1 MTHSAKLIAPLLAGA
16 LVTTLPSASAPA
28 SAATPASG
36 ASAAAAVQAAGTAP
50 WPAGSA
56 WPADS
61 TRPAGSTRSA
71 GPAQPSSSSC
81 SPRDLDRSS
90 ARSSEAKRSATDDG
104 DGWTPTATRI
114 DPEDGHHAFVG
125 NGYLGQRIAPNGA
138 GYTAPG
144 ETTGWPLKT
153 PRYDGSFVSGLY
165 ARGPGKL
172 KGRQAIAA
180 LPTWTGLDVTAA
192 GDRPQTFDSS
202 TPAGRISNYRQ
213 TQFIRCGL
221 VRTSLTWTTADG
233 RATDLVYDVLADR
246 TSAHTGAVRLRM
258 TPHWGGRATVTD
270 RLDGR
275 GARRMT
281 QTGGGTRPGSRTM
294 DVTFRTNGTNTD
306 GAIASALRPGSQV
319 RPQGATTERATPRQ
333 ASAGAAKDLSN
344 QQSVT
349 FPVRAGRSYE
359 LTKYVGV
366 DTALTSRTPRAAAT
380 TAAQRAADRGW
391 DALYRKHAAAWQK
404 LWRSDVEVKGRGHR
418 DLQAWVRAAQYGLLS
433 STRSGSSDS
442 ISPAGLTSDNYAG
455 QIFWDAETWMYPGLL
470 AAHPD
475 LAKSVVDYRYKT
487 RAGAAA
493 NAKKLGY
500 KGLFY
505 PWTSGSKGDL
515 WNECHSWD
523 PPHCKTQNH
532 LMGDVSLAA
541 WQYYLA
547 TKDTAWLR
555 ERGWPVLKG
564 IAEFWASRVTRNADG
579 SYSVKNVAG
588 PDEYS
593 NGVNDGVFTNA
604 GAVTAL
610 RNAGR
615 AAALLGR
622 SAPAAWKGIA
632 DRIRIP
638 YDAKNDVFQQYDGYR
653 NTMIKQ
659 ADTVLLMYPLEWPMS
674 QRAKVNTLDHYAAL
688 TDPDGPAMTDSV
700 HAVAAAGAGEPG
712 CSTYTYMM
720 RSIKPFVRGAFHQFS
735 EARGDKAGAGDPH
748 AGSPAQDFLTGKGG
762 FLQTFTNGL
771 TGLRMREDR
780 VHLDPML
787 PPQLSDGV
795 TLRGLR
801 WQGRTYDVEI
811 GAHSTTVRLTAGAP
825 MRVESPE
832 GERVVSRGVPLTLK
846 TRRPDLAA
854 TDNVAR
860 CATARATSEE
870 PGMYAGAAVD
880 GNAATSWTPDGPD
893 GTLTV
898 DLGKSSRIGQI
909 TPRWKDGE
917 PASYVAQVS
926 TDGKHWYGTGYD
938 GRTTARYVRL
948 TVRGAEATKDG
959 RRPGLAELT
968 VQKAAGP
975 AAGE

>member
-16 LVTTLPSASAPA
+16 LVTTLPPASASASTSASLPA
-28 SAATPASG
+28 ARAA
-36 ASAAAAVQAAGTAP
+36 ASAAAAADTAP
-50 WPAGSA
+50 AGPAGPAAPAGSA
-56 WPADS
+56 
-61 TRPAGSTRSA
+61 G
-71 GPAQPSSSSC
+71 
-81 SPRDLDRSS
+81 SS
-90 ARSSEAKRSATDDG
+90 AAASASCAPQDVERLGKTGKTGKQSKTGEPSKTTAKQAANPDDG

-114 DPEDGHHAFVG
+114 DPKDGHHAFVG

-138 GYTAPG
+138 GYSAPG

-165 ARGPGKL
+165 ARGPENL

-192 GDRPQTFDSS
+192 GDRPQTFDSA

-221 VRTSLTWTTADG
+221 VRTSLTWTAADG
-233 RATDLVYDVLADR
+233 RATDLVYDVLTDR

-281 QTGGGTRPGSRTM
+281 QTGGGARPDCRTM
-294 DVTFRTNGTNTD
+294 DVTFRTDGTKTD
-306 GAIASALRPGSQV
+306 GAVASTLRPGPQV
-319 RPQGATTERATPRQ
+319 RSQHATTRR
-333 ASAGAAKDLSN
+333 AGAAKDLSN

-349 FPVRAGRSYE
+349 FSVQAGRSYE

-380 TAAQRAADRGW
+380 DAARRAATRGW

-404 LWRSDVEVKGRGHR
+404 LWRSDVEVKGRGQR

-433 STRSGSSDS
+433 STRAGSRNS

-455 QIFWDAETWMYPGLL
+455 EIFWDAETWMYPGLL
-470 AAHPD
+470 AAHPE
-475 LAKSVVDYRYKT
+475 LAKSIVDYRYRT

-493 NAKKLGY
+493 NAEKLGY

-523 PPHCKTQNH
+523 PPHCTTQNH

-555 ERGWPVLKG
+555 ERGWPVMKG
-564 IAEFWASRVTRNADG
+564 IAEFWASRVTRNSDG

-593 NGVNDGVFTNA
+593 NGVDDGVFTNA

-622 SAPAAWKGIA
+622 PAPAAWKDIA

-638 YDAKNDVFQQYDGYR
+638 YDAKKGIFKQYDGYE
-653 NTMIKQ
+653 NTTIKQ

-674 QRAKVNTLDHYAAL
+674 QRAKVNTLDHYAGL

-700 HAVAAAGAGEPG
+700 HAVAAAGTGEPG

-720 RSIKPFVRGAFHQFS
+720 RSIRPFVRGAFHQFS

-811 GAHSTTVRLTAGAP
+811 GAHSTAVRLTAGAP

-854 TDNVAR
+854 TDNAAR
-860 CATARATSEE
+860 CTTARATSEE

-880 GNAATSWTPDGPD
+880 GNAATSWVPDGPD

-898 DLGKSSRIGQI
+898 DLGKSSQIGQI
-909 TPRWKDGE
+909 TPHWKDGE

-938 GRTTARYVRL
+938 GRTPARYVRL
-948 TVRGAEATKDG
+948 TVRGADAAKNG

-975 AAGE
+975 AAGK